1 MPPAIKVA
9 LEARVLRN
17 KGRRYYCDES
27 PSLPTSLRARTT
39 PHALTVR
46 PPVVRVLGS
55 SKAGLPTCGWSMR
68 RNFLIGS
75 ILPVPALRRAASG
88 KSLLC
93 DALSQP
99 HSPCGKCPRN
109 EGHFRPCEPNVAS
122 NSHASQL
129 TRRIHSRLQQ
139 ASQPSQSW
147 IGRRETPRWF
157 APRFNSPRKPP
168 RTSDAYSP
176 AAFVRLIVNRSRLR

>member
-55 SKAGLPTCGWSMR
+55 SKAGLPTCGWSNAAQFPDRIETTRTCAQAR
-68 RNFLIGS
+68 RLGKIS
-75 ILPVPALRRAASG
+75 ICYATH
-88 KSLLC
+88 SLLC

-129 TRRIHSRLQQ
+129 TRRIQLRLQQ
-139 ASQPSQSW
+139 ASQPSSPGSEGAKHRDGSHLASTLLASLREQATP
-147 IGRRETPRWF
+147 IG
-157 APRFNSPRKPP
+157 PP
-168 RTSDAYSP
+168 P
-176 AAFVRLIVNRSRLR
+176 L

>member
-17 KGRRYYCDES
+17 KGRRHYCDES

-46 PPVVRVLGS
+46 APVVRVLGS
-55 SKAGLPTCGWSMR
+55 SKAGPPTCGWSNAAQFPDRIETTRTCAQAR
-68 RNFLIGS
+68 RLGKIS
-75 ILPVPALRRAASG
+75 ICYATH
-88 KSLLC
+88 SLLC

-109 EGHFRPCEPNVAS
+109 ERHFRTCEPNVAS

-129 TRRIHSRLQQ
+129 ARRIQLRLQQ
-139 ASQPSQSW
+139 ARQPSQSGSEGAKRRDGSHLDSTLLASLREQRTP
-147 IGRRETPRWF
+147 IG
-157 APRFNSPRKPP
+157 PP
-168 RTSDAYSP
+168 P
-176 AAFVRLIVNRSRLR
+176 L